1 MLEVLDEVLLTAV
14 RRLPELVADLFAAFA
29 AAPAIPTLPASSA
42 IVSDNIPIDRRMD
55 WAVISFALNAKNSPP
70 LRRWNNTCQK
80 NSQQVVVVAPASHYF
95 EHHFLP
101 RLQGS
106 ERLTILRLRVQGHV
120 IHLYN

>member
-1 MLEVLDEVLLTAV
+1 MPEVLDEVLLEVV
-14 RRLPELVADLFAAFA
+14 RNLAELVAKFSV
-29 AAPAIPTLPASSA
+29 APAIPALPASSA
-42 IVSDNIPIDRRMD
+42 IVSDNIPMDRRMD
-55 WAVISFALNAKNSPP
+55 WAVISFNLNKKKSPP

-101 RLQGS
+101 RLQGR

-120 IHLYN
+120 IHLYD